1 MERLYNKS
9 KHIEGMIRAQS
20 FKGDNVTMWISNK
33 GLQTSD
39 EIMSFDE
46 LYDIVFDMGL
56 TGSVMAKSHLWRK
69 QLPPLLEKYA
79 GEIARIKGKA
89 GA

>member
-33 GLQTSD
+33 GLQTRD
-39 EIMSFDE
+39 EVMSFDE
-46 LYDIVFDMGL
+46 LHDIVFDMSL
-56 TGSVMAKSHLWRK
+56 TGSFLAKSHLWQK
-69 QLPPLLEKYA
+69 KMPPLSKN
-79 GEIARIKGKA
+79 IPARLQE
-89 GA
+89 